1 MKYQRPKGTVDILP
15 DESFKWQV
23 IESRIR
29 EICKKY
35 NVEEIRIP
43 IFEYT
48 KLFSR
53 AVGDTTDVVTKEMY
67 TFNDKKGRSI
77 TLRPEGTAGIVRSVI
92 ENKLYMNSEGI
103 NKLYYIGPMFRYE
116 RPQSGRQRQFHQF
129 GVEFF
134 GDESPFLDVECM
146 LMAIEIIKSLGIKD
160 VLLHINTLGDYESR
174 EKYNLAL
181 KKHLSSY
188 IEELC
193 SDCQSRIE
201 KNPLRILD
209 CKIDRNHKALLSAP
223 RTIDYLNQN
232 SKKHFDLV
240 CKLLSDIGVDFVI
253 DTNLV
258 RGLDYYTHTVFEI
271 ISNDSKLGTG
281 STIVGG
287 GRYSGLVEEMGGPTY
302 PGVGFAF
309 GLERVIMAM
318 DNDII
323 NRDIDVYII
332 VIGENARVASY
343 NLMNKIRNN
352 GYSVDMNYKERSLK
366 SQFKTVDKYNAKI
379 TILMGENEV
388 KNNVI
393 NIRDNYTKEQYMIK
407 ESEVIEFIENLTKGT

>member
-1 MKYQRPKGTVDILP
+1 MEYQRPKGTVDILP

-29 EICKKY
+29 KICKKY

-48 KLFSR
+48 NLFSR
-53 AVGDTTDVVTKEMY
+53 AVGSTTDVVTKEMY

-129 GVEFF
+129 GVEFL

-174 EKYNLAL
+174 KKYNLAL

-188 IEELC
+188 IKELC
-193 SDCQSRIE
+193 YDCQSRIE

-240 CKLLSDIGVDFVI
+240 CKLLSDIGVAFVV

-281 STIVGG
+281 LTIVGG

-352 GYSVDMNYKERSLK
+352 GYSVDMNYKERSIK

-379 TILMGENEV
+379 TILMGENEI

-393 NIRDNYTKEQYMIK
+393 SIKNNYTKEQYIIK
-407 ESEVIEFIENLTKGT
+407 ESEVVEFVENLIKGI

>member
-1 MKYQRPKGTVDILP
+1 MEYQRPKGTVDILP

-29 EICKKY
+29 KICKKY

-48 KLFSR
+48 NLFSR
-53 AVGDTTDVVTKEMY
+53 AVGSTTDVVTKEMY

-129 GVEFF
+129 GVEFL

-188 IEELC
+188 IKELC
-193 SDCQSRIE
+193 YDCQSRIE

-240 CKLLSDIGVDFVI
+240 CKLLSDIGVAFVV

-281 STIVGG
+281 LTIVGG

-352 GYSVDMNYKERSLK
+352 GYSVDMNYKERSIK

-379 TILMGENEV
+379 TILMGENEI

-393 NIRDNYTKEQYMIK
+393 SIKNNYTKEQYIIK
-407 ESEVIEFIENLTKGT
+407 ESEVVEFVENLIKGI